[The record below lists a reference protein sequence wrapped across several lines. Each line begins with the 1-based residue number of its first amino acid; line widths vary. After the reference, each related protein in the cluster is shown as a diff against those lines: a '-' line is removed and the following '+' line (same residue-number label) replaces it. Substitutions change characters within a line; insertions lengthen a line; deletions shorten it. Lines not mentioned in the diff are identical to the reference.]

1 MNLTTQQIKENEK
14 YFQQVINVLGE
25 GGVFGWKSTAEV
37 CIKRTFRQP
46 EKLQL
51 RPGNLYSCQ
60 EAQQGFCCSAKSPEL
75 AA

>member
-37 CIKRTFRQP
+37 CIKRNG
-46 EKLQL
+46 KLIC
-51 RPGNLYSCQ
+51 PKKSYDI
-60 EAQQGFCCSAKSPEL
+60 AKGILSTEFFVNHFDNI
-75 AA
+75 